1 MSGGVDS
8 SVAAFL
14 IKNGGDECAGAIM
27 RLLAQSAEEDAARSV
42 AERLGI
48 PFHIFPLECEFRE
61 NVIKPFIDA
70 YRAGLTPN
78 PCVDCNRSMKFG
90 KFLELARG
98 LGMSHIATG
107 HYAVVERDAASGRW
121 LLRRGADLKKDQSYV
136 LWTLTQEQLSR
147 TLLPL
152 GSLSKEEAREIAEAQ
167 GFSNAHKKESQDI
180 CFVPDGDYA
189 AFIRETTG
197 RADEPGKFVDESGRV
212 IGGHKGLIHY
222 TIGQRRGLG
231 LSLRD
236 PLYVRAKNAADNT
249 VALCPESGLYSKTLT
264 ASRANFI
271 TVEKLNRPARVRAK
285 IRYRAPER
293 PATVEQLSEDK
304 IRIEFDEPQRAIT
317 PGQSVVLYDGDYVV
331 GGGVID

>member
-48 PFHIFPLECEFRE
+48 PFHVFPLECEFRE

-197 RADEPGKFVDESGRV
+197 RADEPGQFVDESGRV

>member
-48 PFHIFPLECEFRE
+48 PFHVFPLECEFRE

-90 KFLELARG
+90 KFLELARS

-231 LSLRD
+231 LSLRE
-236 PLYVRAKNAADNT
+236 PLYVRAKNATDNT

-271 TVEKLNRPARVRAK
+271 TVEKLDRPARVRAK
-285 IRYRAPER
+285 IRYRAPEQ

>member
-14 IKNGGDECAGAIM
+14 IKDGGDECAGAIM

-48 PFHIFPLECEFRE
+48 PFHVFPLECEFRE

-90 KFLELARG
+90 KFLELAQG

-136 LWTLTQEQLSR
+136 LWTLTQKQLSR

-167 GFSNAHKKESQDI
+167 GFSNAYKKESQDI

-231 LSLRD
+231 LSLRE
-236 PLYVRAKNAADNT
+236 PLYVRAKDVESNS
-249 VALCPESGLYSKTLT
+249 VVLCPESGLYSKTLT

-271 TVEKLNRPARVRAK
+271 TVEKLGRPARVRAK

-304 IRIEFDEPQRAIT
+304 IRIEFDEPQRAVT

>member
-14 IKNGGDECAGAIM
+14 IKDGGDECAGAIM

-48 PFHIFPLECEFRE
+48 PFHVFPLKCEFRE

-107 HYAVVERDAASGRW
+107 HYAVVECDAASGRW

-167 GFSNAHKKESQDI
+167 GFFNAHKKESQDI

-231 LSLRD
+231 LSLRE

-271 TVEKLNRPARVRAK
+271 TAEKLNRPARVRAK

>member
-14 IKNGGDECAGAIM
+14 IKDGGDECAGAIM

-48 PFHIFPLECEFRE
+48 PFHVFPLECEFRE

-147 TLLPL
+147 TILPL
-152 GSLSKEEAREIAEAQ
+152 GALSKAEAREIAEAQ
-167 GFSNAHKKESQDI
+167 GFTNAHKKESQDI

-197 RADEPGKFVDESGRV
+197 RADAPGKFVDESGRA
-212 IGGHKGLIHY
+212 IGEHRGLTRY
-222 TIGQRRGLG
+222 TVGQRRGLG
-231 LSLRD
+231 LSLRE
-236 PLYVRAKNAADNT
+236 PLYVRAKT
-249 VALCPESGLYSKTLT
+249 R
-264 ASRANFI
+264 RA
-271 TVEKLNRPARVRAK
+271 T
-285 IRYRAPER
+285 
-293 PATVEQLSEDK
+293 Q
-304 IRIEFDEPQRAIT
+304 
-317 PGQSVVLYDGDYVV
+317 
-331 GGGVID
+331 

>member
-14 IKNGGDECAGAIM
+14 IKDGGDECAGAIM

-48 PFHIFPLECEFRE
+48 PFHVFPLECEFRE

-180 CFVPDGDYA
+180 CFVPDGDHA

-197 RADEPGKFVDESGRV
+197 RADAPGKFVDESGRTV
-212 IGGHKGLIHY
+212 GEHKGLTRY
-222 TIGQRRGLG
+222 TVGQRRGLG
-231 LSLRD
+231 LSLRE
-236 PLYVRAKNAADNT
+236 PLYVRAKDAAHNT
-249 VALCPESGLYSKTLT
+249 VTLCPESGLYSKTLT
-264 ASRANFI
+264 ASRANLI
-271 TVEKLNRPARVRAK
+271 SVEKLDRPMRLRAK
-285 IRYRAPER
+285 IRYRAAEQ
-293 PATVEQLSEDK
+293 PATVEQLAEDK
-304 IRIEFDEPQRAIT
+304 LRIEFDEPQRAIT

>member
-14 IKNGGDECAGAIM
+14 IKDGGDECAGAIM
-27 RLLAQSAEEDAARSV
+27 RLLAHSAEEEAAREV
-42 AERLGI
+42 AARLGI
-48 PFHIFPLECEFRE
+48 PFHVFPLEAEFRE
-61 NVIKPFIDA
+61 NVIRPFIES

-78 PCVDCNRSMKFG
+78 PCVECNKTMKFG
-90 KFLELARG
+90 KFLELAQN

-107 HYAVVERDAASGRW
+107 HYAVVENDAASGRR
-121 LLRRGADLKKDQSYV
+121 LLRKGADEKKDQSYV

-152 GSLSKEEAREIAEAQ
+152 GALGKEETRAIAEAQ
-167 GFSNAHKKESQDI
+167 GFANAHKKESQDI

-197 RADEPGKFVDESGRV
+197 RADVPGKFIDGAGRA
-212 IGGHKGLIHY
+212 IGEHKGLIRY

-231 LSLRD
+231 LSLRE
-236 PLYVRAKNAADNT
+236 PLYVRAKDARNNT
-249 VALCPESGLYSKTLT
+249 VTLCRESGLYAKTLT
-264 ASRANFI
+264 ASRANLI
-271 TVEKLNRPARVRAK
+271 AVPEIPRPMRVRAK
-285 IRYRAPER
+285 TRYRQPEQ
-293 PATVEQLSEDK
+293 PATVEQISENK

-317 PGQSVVLYDGDYVV
+317 PGQSVVFYDGDYVV

>member
-1 MSGGVDS
+1 MGHS
-8 SVAAFL
+8 
-14 IKNGGDECAGAIM
+14 
-27 RLLAQSAEEDAARSV
+27 
-42 AERLGI
+42 
-48 PFHIFPLECEFRE
+48 
-61 NVIKPFIDA
+61 
-70 YRAGLTPN
+70 
-78 PCVDCNRSMKFG
+78 
-90 KFLELARG
+90 
-98 LGMSHIATG
+98 ATG

-136 LWTLTQEQLSR
+136 LWTLTQKQLSR

-197 RADEPGKFVDESGRV
+197 RADAPGKFIDESGRV

-231 LSLRD
+231 LSLRE
-236 PLYVRAKNAADNT
+236 PLYVRAKDAAHNT
-249 VALCPESGLYSKTLT
+249 VTLCPESGLYSKTLT
-264 ASRANFI
+264 ASRANLI
-271 TVEKLNRPARVRAK
+271 SVEKLDRPMRLRAK
-285 IRYRAPER
+285 IRYRAAEQ
-293 PATVEQLSEDK
+293 PATVEQLAEDK
-304 IRIEFDEPQRAIT
+304 LRIEFDEPQRAVT

>member
-14 IKNGGDECAGAIM
+14 IKDGGDECAGAIM

-42 AERLGI
+42 AERLSI
-48 PFHIFPLECEFRE
+48 PFHVFPLECEFRE

-121 LLRRGADLKKDQSYV
+121 LLRRGTDLKKDQSYV

-231 LSLRD
+231 LSLRE
-236 PLYVRAKNAADNT
+236 PLYVRAKNATDNT

-271 TVEKLNRPARVRAK
+271 TVEKLDRPARVRAK
-285 IRYRAPER
+285 IRYRAPEQ

>member
-27 RLLAQSAEEDAARSV
+27 RLLAQSAEEEAARSV

-48 PFHIFPLECEFRE
+48 PFHVFPLECEFRE

-136 LWTLTQEQLSR
+136 LWTLTQKQLSR
-147 TLLPL
+147 TFLPL

-197 RADEPGKFVDESGRV
+197 RADEPGKFVDESGCV

-231 LSLRD
+231 LSLRE

-271 TVEKLNRPARVRAK
+271 TVEKLDRPARVRAK

>member
-48 PFHIFPLECEFRE
+48 PFHVFPLECEFRE

-121 LLRRGADLKKDQSYV
+121 LLRRGADEKKDQSYV

-264 ASRANFI
+264 ASRANLI
-271 TVEKLNRPARVRAK
+271 AIGKLDRPMRLRAK
-285 IRYRAPER
+285 IRYRAAEQR
-293 PATVEQLSEDK
+293 TTVEQLSEDK
-304 IRIEFDEPQRAIT
+304 LRIEFDEPQRAIT

>member
-14 IKNGGDECAGAIM
+14 IKDGGDECAGAIM

-48 PFHIFPLECEFRE
+48 PFHVFPLECEFRE

-121 LLRRGADLKKDQSYV
+121 LLRRGTDLKKDQSYV

-197 RADEPGKFVDESGRV
+197 RADEPGKFVDEAGRV

-231 LSLRD
+231 LSLRE

-271 TVEKLNRPARVRAK
+271 TVEKLDRPARVRAK

>member
-14 IKNGGDECAGAIM
+14 IKDGGDECAGAIM
-27 RLLAQSAEEDAARSV
+27 RLLAQSAEEEAARSV

-48 PFHIFPLECEFRE
+48 PFHVFPLEYEFRE

-121 LLRRGADLKKDQSYV
+121 LLRRGADIKKDQSYV

-197 RADEPGKFVDESGRV
+197 RDDEPGKFVDESGRV

-231 LSLRD
+231 LSLRE

-249 VALCPESGLYSKTLT
+249 VALCPENGLYSKTLT
-264 ASRANFI
+264 ASRANI
-271 TVEKLNRPARVRAK
+271 IAVGKLDRPMRLRAK
-285 IRYRAPER
+285 IRYRAAEQ

-304 IRIEFDEPQRAIT
+304 LRIEFDEPQRAVT

>member
-90 KFLELARG
+90 KLLELARG

-197 RADEPGKFVDESGRV
+197 RADAPGKFIDESGRV

-231 LSLRD
+231 LSLRE
-236 PLYVRAKNAADNT
+236 PLYVRAKDAASNT
-249 VALCPESGLYSKTLT
+249 VTLCPESGLYSKTLT
-264 ASRANFI
+264 ASRANLI
-271 TVEKLNRPARVRAK
+271 AVGKLDRPTRLRAK
-285 IRYRAPER
+285 IRYRAAEQ
-293 PATVEQLSEDK
+293 PATVEQLAEDK
-304 IRIEFDEPQRAIT
+304 LRIEFDEPQRAVT
-317 PGQSVVLYDGDYVV
+317 PGQSVVLYDGNYVV

>member
-14 IKNGGDECAGAIM
+14 IKDGGNECAGAIM

-121 LLRRGADLKKDQSYV
+121 LLRRGADEKKDQSYV

-197 RADEPGKFVDESGRV
+197 RADEPGKFVDESGRA
-212 IGGHKGLIHY
+212 IGEHKGLTRY
-222 TIGQRRGLG
+222 TVGQRRGLG
-231 LSLRD
+231 LSLRE
-236 PLYVRAKNAADNT
+236 PLYVRAKDAAHNT
-249 VALCPESGLYSKTLT
+249 VTLCPESGLYSKTLT
-264 ASRANFI
+264 ASRANLI
-271 TVEKLNRPARVRAK
+271 SVEKLDRPMRLRAK
-285 IRYRAPER
+285 IRYRAAEQC
-293 PATVEQLSEDK
+293 ATVEQLSEDK
-304 IRIEFDEPQRAIT
+304 LRIEFDEPQRAVT

>member
-14 IKNGGDECAGAIM
+14 IKDGGDECAGAIM
-27 RLLAQSAEEDAARSV
+27 RLLAQSAEEEAARSV

-48 PFHIFPLECEFRE
+48 PFHVFPLECEFRE

-121 LLRRGADLKKDQSYV
+121 LLRRGADIKKDQSYV

-231 LSLRD
+231 LSLRE

-249 VALCPESGLYSKTLT
+249 VALCPENGLYSKTLT

-285 IRYRAPER
+285 IRYRAPEQ
-293 PATVEQLSEDK
+293 PATVEQLAEDK
-304 IRIEFDEPQRAIT
+304 LRIEFDEPQRAVT

>member
-14 IKNGGDECAGAIM
+14 IKDGGDECAGAIM
-27 RLLAQSAEEDAARSV
+27 RLLSHSAEEEAAREV
-42 AERLGI
+42 AARLGI
-48 PFHIFPLECEFRE
+48 PFHVFPLEAEFRE
-61 NVIKPFIDA
+61 NVIRPFIES

-78 PCVDCNRSMKFG
+78 PCVECNKTMKFG
-90 KFLELARG
+90 KFLELAQN

-107 HYAVVERDAASGRW
+107 HYAVVENDAASGRR
-121 LLRRGADLKKDQSYV
+121 LLRKGADEKKDQSYV

-152 GSLSKEEAREIAEAQ
+152 GALGKEETRAIAEAQ
-167 GFSNAHKKESQDI
+167 GFANAHKKESQDI

-197 RADEPGKFVDESGRV
+197 RADVPGKFIDGAGRA
-212 IGGHKGLIHY
+212 IGEHKGLTRY

-231 LSLRD
+231 LSLRE
-236 PLYVRAKNAADNT
+236 PLYVRAKDARNNT
-249 VALCPESGLYSKTLT
+249 VTLCPESSLYAKTLT
-264 ASRANFI
+264 ASSANLI
-271 TVEKLNRPARVRAK
+271 AVGEIPRPMRIRAK
-285 IRYRAPER
+285 TRYRQPEQ
-293 PATVEQLSEDK
+293 PATVEQISEDK

-317 PGQSVVLYDGDYVV
+317 PGQSVVFYDGEYVV

>member
-48 PFHIFPLECEFRE
+48 PFHVFPLECEFRE

-231 LSLRD
+231 LSLRE

-271 TVEKLNRPARVRAK
+271 AVGKLDRPMRLRAK
-285 IRYRAPER
+285 IRYRAAEQ
-293 PATVEQLSEDK
+293 PATVEQLAEDK
-304 IRIEFDEPQRAIT
+304 LRIEFDEPQRAIT

>member
-14 IKNGGDECAGAIM
+14 IKDGGDECAGAIM

-48 PFHIFPLECEFRE
+48 PFHVFPLECEFRE

-197 RADEPGKFVDESGRV
+197 RADDPGKFVDESGRV

-264 ASRANFI
+264 ASRANLI
-271 TVEKLNRPARVRAK
+271 AVEKLDHPTRLRAK
-285 IRYRAPER
+285 IRYRAAEQ
-293 PATVEQLSEDK
+293 PATVEQLAEDK
-304 IRIEFDEPQRAIT
+304 LRIEFDEPQRAVT

>member
-14 IKNGGDECAGAIM
+14 IKDGADECAGAIM
-27 RLLAQSAEEDAARSV
+27 RLLAQSAEEEAARSV

-48 PFHIFPLECEFRE
+48 PFHVFPLECEFRE

-212 IGGHKGLIHY
+212 IGEHKGLIHY

-231 LSLRD
+231 LSLRE
-236 PLYVRAKNAADNT
+236 PLYVSAKNAADNT
-249 VALCPESGLYSKTLT
+249 VALCPENGLYSKTLT
-264 ASRANFI
+264 ASRANI
-271 TVEKLNRPARVRAK
+271 IAVGKLDRPMRLRAK
-285 IRYRAPER
+285 IRYRAAEQ

>member
-14 IKNGGDECAGAIM
+14 IKDGGDECAGAIM

-48 PFHIFPLECEFRE
+48 PFHVFPLECEFRE

-107 HYAVVERDAASGRW
+107 HYAVVERNAASGRW

-197 RADEPGKFVDESGRV
+197 RADEPGKFVDEAGRV

-231 LSLRD
+231 LSLRE

-271 TVEKLNRPARVRAK
+271 TVEKLDRPARVRAK

>member
-14 IKNGGDECAGAIM
+14 IKDGGDECAGAIM

-48 PFHIFPLECEFRE
+48 PFHVFPLECEFRE

-90 KFLELARG
+90 KFLELAQG

-136 LWTLTQEQLSR
+136 LWTLTQKQLSR

-167 GFSNAHKKESQDI
+167 GFSNAYKKESQDI

-231 LSLRD
+231 LSLRE
-236 PLYVRAKNAADNT
+236 PLYVRAKDVESNS
-249 VALCPESGLYSKTLT
+249 VVLCPESGLYSKTLT

-271 TVEKLNRPARVRAK
+271 TVEKLGRPARVRAK

>member
-14 IKNGGDECAGAIM
+14 IKDGGDECAGAIM
-27 RLLAQSAEEDAARSV
+27 RLLAQSAEEEAARSV

-48 PFHIFPLECEFRE
+48 PFHVFPLECEFRE

-90 KFLELARG
+90 KFLELARS

-197 RADEPGKFVDESGRV
+197 RAGEPGKFVDESGRV

-231 LSLRD
+231 LSLRE
-236 PLYVRAKNAADNT
+236 PLYVRAKDAESNT
-249 VALCPESGLYSKTLT
+249 VTLCPESGLYSKTLT

-271 TVEKLNRPARVRAK
+271 AVEKLDRPMRVRAK
-285 IRYRAPER
+285 IRYRAAEQ

-304 IRIEFDEPQRAIT
+304 LRIEFDEPQRAVT

>member
-14 IKNGGDECAGAIM
+14 IKDGGDECAGAIM

-48 PFHIFPLECEFRE
+48 PFHVFTLECEFRE
-61 NVIKPFIDA
+61 NVITPFIDA

-107 HYAVVERDAASGRW
+107 HYAVVERNAASGRW

-197 RADEPGKFVDESGRV
+197 RADAPGKFIDESGRV

-231 LSLRD
+231 LSLRE
-236 PLYVRAKNAADNT
+236 PLYVHAKNAADNT

-271 TVEKLNRPARVRAK
+271 TVEKLDRPARVSAK

>member
-14 IKNGGDECAGAIM
+14 IKDGGDECAGAIM
-27 RLLAQSAEEDAARSV
+27 RLLAQSAEEDAARSI

-48 PFHIFPLECEFRE
+48 PFHVFPLECEFRE

-121 LLRRGADLKKDQSYV
+121 LLRRGADMKKDQSYV

-231 LSLRD
+231 LSQRE

-271 TVEKLNRPARVRAK
+271 TVEKLDRPARVRAK

-293 PATVEQLSEDK
+293 PATVEQISEDK
-304 IRIEFDEPQRAIT
+304 IRIEFDEPQRAVT

>member
-14 IKNGGDECAGAIM
+14 IKDGGDECAGAIM
-27 RLLAQSAEEDAARSV
+27 RLLAQSAEEEAARSV

-48 PFHIFPLECEFRE
+48 LFHVFPLECEFRE

-121 LLRRGADLKKDQSYV
+121 LLRRGADMKKDQSYV

-212 IGGHKGLIHY
+212 IGEHKGLIHY

-231 LSLRD
+231 LSLRE

-249 VALCPESGLYSKTLT
+249 VALCQESGLYSKTLT
-264 ASRANFI
+264 ASRANI
-271 TVEKLNRPARVRAK
+271 IAVGKLDRPMRLRAK
-285 IRYRAPER
+285 IRYRAAEQ

-304 IRIEFDEPQRAIT
+304 LRIEFDEPQRAVT

>member
-14 IKNGGDECAGAIM
+14 IKDGGDECAGAIM

-48 PFHIFPLECEFRE
+48 PFHVFPLECEFRE

-231 LSLRD
+231 LSLRE
-236 PLYVRAKNAADNT
+236 PLYVSAKNAADNT
-249 VALCPESGLYSKTLT
+249 VALCPENGLYSKTLT
-264 ASRANFI
+264 ASRANI
-271 TVEKLNRPARVRAK
+271 IAVGKLDRPMRLRAK
-285 IRYRAPER
+285 IRYRAAEQ

-304 IRIEFDEPQRAIT
+304 LRIEFDEPQRAVT

>member
-61 NVIKPFIDA
+61 TVIKPFIDA

-231 LSLRD
+231 LSLRE

-264 ASRANFI
+264 ASRVNFI
-271 TVEKLNRPARVRAK
+271 TVEKLDRPARVRAK

>member
-14 IKNGGDECAGAIM
+14 IKDGGDECAGAIM

-231 LSLRD
+231 LSLRE

-271 TVEKLNRPARVRAK
+271 TVEKLDRPARVSAK

-304 IRIEFDEPQRAIT
+304 LRIEFDEPQRAVT

>member
-27 RLLAQSAEEDAARSV
+27 RLLAQSAEEDAVRSV

-48 PFHIFPLECEFRE
+48 PFHVFPLECEFRE

-78 PCVDCNRSMKFG
+78 PCVNCNRSMKFG

-231 LSLRD
+231 LSLRE

-249 VALCPESGLYSKTLT
+249 VALCHESGLYSKTLT
-264 ASRANFI
+264 ASRANLI
-271 TVEKLNRPARVRAK
+271 AVEKLDHPTRLRAK
-285 IRYRAPER
+285 IRYRAAEQ
-293 PATVEQLSEDK
+293 PATVEQLAEDK
-304 IRIEFDEPQRAIT
+304 LRIEFDEPQRAIT

>member
-14 IKNGGDECAGAIM
+14 IKDGGDECAGAIM

-48 PFHIFPLECEFRE
+48 PFHVFPLECEFRE

-121 LLRRGADLKKDQSYV
+121 LLRRGADMKKDQSYV

-197 RADEPGKFVDESGRV
+197 RDDEPGKFVDESGRV

-264 ASRANFI
+264 ASRANLI
-271 TVEKLNRPARVRAK
+271 AIGKLDRPMRLRAK
-285 IRYRAPER
+285 IRYRAAEQR
-293 PATVEQLSEDK
+293 ATVEQLSEDK

>member
-14 IKNGGDECAGAIM
+14 IKDGGDECAGAIM
-27 RLLAQSAEEDAARSV
+27 RLLAQSAEEEAARSV

-48 PFHIFPLECEFRE
+48 PFHVFPLECEFRE

-78 PCVDCNRSMKFG
+78 PCIDCNRSMKFG
-90 KFLELARG
+90 KFLELARS

-231 LSLRD
+231 LSLRE
-236 PLYVRAKNAADNT
+236 PLYVRAKDAASNT
-249 VALCPESGLYSKTLT
+249 VTLCPESGLYSKTLT
-264 ASRANFI
+264 ASRANLI
-271 TVEKLNRPARVRAK
+271 AVGKLDRPTRLRAK
-285 IRYRAPER
+285 IRYRAAEQ
-293 PATVEQLSEDK
+293 PATVEQLAEDK
-304 IRIEFDEPQRAIT
+304 LRIEFDEPQRAVT
-317 PGQSVVLYDGDYVV
+317 PGQSVVLYDGNYVV

>member
-48 PFHIFPLECEFRE
+48 SFHVFPLECEFRE

-231 LSLRD
+231 LSLRE

-249 VALCPESGLYSKTLT
+249 VALCLESGLYSKTLT

>member
-14 IKNGGDECAGAIM
+14 IKDGGDECAGAIM
-27 RLLAQSAEEDAARSV
+27 RLLAQSAEEEAARSV

-48 PFHIFPLECEFRE
+48 LFHVFPLECEFRE

-197 RADEPGKFVDESGRV
+197 RADEPGQFVDESGRV

>member
-48 PFHIFPLECEFRE
+48 PFHVFPLECEFRE

-152 GSLSKEEAREIAEAQ
+152 GSLSKEDAREIAEAQ
-167 GFSNAHKKESQDI
+167 GFSNAYKKESQDI

-231 LSLRD
+231 LSLRE

-271 TVEKLNRPARVRAK
+271 AVGKLDRPMRLRAK
-285 IRYRAPER
+285 IRYRAAEQR
-293 PATVEQLSEDK
+293 ATVEQLSEDK
-304 IRIEFDEPQRAIT
+304 LRIEFDEPQRAIT